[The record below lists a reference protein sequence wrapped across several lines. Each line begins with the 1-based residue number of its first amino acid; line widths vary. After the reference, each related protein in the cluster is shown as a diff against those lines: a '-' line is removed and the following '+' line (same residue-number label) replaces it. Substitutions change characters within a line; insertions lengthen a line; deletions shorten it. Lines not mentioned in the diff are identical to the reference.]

1 MSDKKNS
8 PYCGCLFFAAN
19 ALGRL
24 LTGLADQEFRT
35 TGLAPS
41 LAFVVMNV
49 NRQPGIQPSQL
60 SELMKLTPSTVS
72 RLVEKLE
79 HQGYLRREV
88 TGRTTQV
95 HATEKGQALQP
106 QLQAAWR
113 SLYARYSELIGVEAA
128 KMLTQQSY
136 TAIQALEEA
145 E

>member
-1 MSDKKNS
+1 MSNQATS

-24 LTGLADQEFRT
+24 LTTMAEEEFRT

-79 HQGYLRREV
+79 YQGYMRREV

-95 HATEKGQALQP
+95 QPTEKGAALQP

-113 SLYARYSELIGVEAA
+113 NLYARYSQLIGVEAA
-128 KMLTQQSY
+128 RQLTQDSY
-136 TAIQALEEA
+136 AALQALENEK
-145 E
+145 